1 MQINALFYED
11 ALPGT
16 RVQVTSRPN
25 LKFLQLFGFK

>member
-1 MQINALFYED
+1 MHFFYED

-25 LKFLQLFGFK
+25 LKFLQLSGFK